1 MPVVPGLI
9 KFKRFEREIVK
20 VIVFI
25 LFRNKIVERSRLI
38 GLCKLLK
45 LPWYFELKKKKKIT
59 CIFQI
64 FNLES
69 WKDCS
74 ISFFYSDL
82 FESQSVQIVV
92 IKSTGKMKRK
102 KLFLNASRYDFIL
115 SILCCELK
123 FVYSPLNDLRS
134 IVESRGISFAL
145 SVTWFPIMPSFA

>member
-1 MPVVPGLI
+1 MQ
-9 KFKRFEREIVK
+9 
-20 VIVFI
+20 
-25 LFRNKIVERSRLI
+25 IVEVAMI
-38 GLCKLLK
+38 F
-45 LPWYFELKKKKKIT
+45 WIKKKNYMYIS
-59 CIFQI
+59 
-64 FNLES
+64 NLQS

-115 SILCCELK
+115 SILCYELK